1 MAEVTNVKKRD
12 SEDRACLNSEMQY
25 KIEMVAFRDKLDL
38 EKSADKATAT
48 ERALQ

>member
-38 EKSADKATAT
+38 ESASGRRIAYGWA
-48 ERALQ
+48 